1 MREPIRPEE
10 DRGYY
15 AGLNDGAPRKKK
27 RGGFG
32 RKIARFFG
40 NLIITLVL
48 LAGCAL
54 GLNYILEQKDMA
66 FAEQMS
72 EVTAKLEEAL
82 EFKEKLKVSDAQVE
96 EKLLA
101 IGELATS
108 AFEYSGEK
116 TIENTRQ
123 MMGVNIPGT
132 TNRVKLVYNGVI
144 KVGYEVS
151 EIEYSVDQ
159 DSKLIIFDLP
169 VPKVLDNYIK
179 LDGLQ
184 CTDNN
189 NILNPIGSE
198 DMIGY
203 FTDIEKEELKSAI
216 DKGIYQQAEEKL
228 RSIIVN
234 FMAAFP
240 EYSVVFA

>member
-1 MREPIRPEE
+1 MREPIRPDE
-10 DRGYY
+10 DKGYY
-15 AGLNDGAPRKKK
+15 AGINEGKRRK
-27 RGGFG
+27 RGGW
-32 RKIARFFG
+32 IARR
-40 NLIITLVL
+40 IIRSLCSLVL
-48 LAGCAL
+48 TVALLAICVL
-54 GLNYILEQKDMA
+54 GAKYVLDQKEIA
-66 FAEQMS
+66 FAQQMS
-72 EVTAKLEEAL
+72 EVTEKLEEAL
-82 EFKEKLKVSDAQVE
+82 QFKESLKVNDALVE
-96 EKLLA
+96 EKLFE

-123 MMGVNIPGT
+123 MMGIDIPGI

-144 KVGYEVS
+144 KVGYDIS

-159 DSKLIIFDLP
+159 NSKLIMIDLP
-169 VPKVLDNYIK
+169 APKVLDNYIK
-179 LDGLQ
+179 LDGLE

-198 DMIGY
+198 DIIGY
-203 FTDIEKEELKSAI
+203 FTEIEQEELKSAI

>member
-1 MREPIRPEE
+1 MREPIRPDE

-15 AGLNDGAPRKKK
+15 GGMNEGRPRKK
-27 RGGFG
+27 GGWIA
-32 RKIARFFG
+32 RKIMRSICS
-40 NLIITLVL
+40 LILTLAL
-48 LAGCAL
+48 LAICVL
-54 GLNYILEQKDMA
+54 GFNYVLEQKNIA

-72 EVTAKLEEAL
+72 ELSTQLEEAL
-82 EFKEKLKVSDAQVE
+82 QFQESLAVDNMKVE
-96 EKLLA
+96 EKLSQ

-132 TNRVKLVYNGVI
+132 TNRVKLEYSGVI
-144 KVGYEVS
+144 KVGYDIA

-159 DSKLIIFDLP
+159 EAKLIMIDLP
-169 VPKVLDNYIK
+169 MPKVLDNYIK
-179 LDGLQ
+179 LDGLK

-198 DMIGY
+198 DIIGY
-203 FTDIEKEELKSAI
+203 FTEIEAEELKSAI